1 MATHRATSPCQTCC
15 GSMSK
20 SLPTEADF
28 SPNDGGLISQEAW
41 KNFGGLSLDAAY
53 ERFCDRP
60 YLYSQDFEFMGE
72 RAFAYY
78 YDVLDRY
85 VREAIEK
92 LDEERLMVLSTI
104 HRILDV
110 HLIHRS
116 GDLCGED
123 SREGAVDAKHL
134 PRRVVSLCDYVIP
147 AIAERYLSSRIPDS
161 DATDEDLTITWQG
174 LRNLAES
181 INPSG
186 RPSPHPHS
194 SPHLPS

>member
-1 MATHRATSPCQTCC
+1 
-15 GSMSK
+15 MSK
-20 SLPTEADF
+20 SIPTEADF
-28 SPNDGGLISQEAW
+28 LMNDGGLISQEAW

-72 RAFAYY
+72 RAFAYH

-85 VREAIEK
+85 IREAIET

-104 HRILDV
+104 HRIMDV
-110 HLIHRS
+110 HLVHQS
-116 GDLCGED
+116 GDLCGECT
-123 SREGAVDAKHL
+123 REGAADAMSL
-134 PRRVVSLCDYVIP
+134 PGRVVSLCDYVMP
-147 AIAERYLSSRIPDS
+147 AIAERSLSSRIPDS

-181 INPSG
+181 MKPFET
-186 RPSPHPHS
+186 PSPHPRS
-194 SPHLPS
+194 SPYLPS